1 MKLGPRDN
9 PYLACDLSRLYIR
22 GDLDQEPGFG
32 YGDYWHVVL
41 LRVVCES
48 HLVPH

>member
-1 MKLGPRDN
+1 MKQGPRDN
-9 PYLACDLSRLYIR
+9 PYLACDLRGLYIR
-22 GDLDQEPGFG
+22 GDLDQEPDSG

>member
-1 MKLGPRDN
+1 MILGPRDN

-22 GDLDQEPGFG
+22 GYLDQEPGSG

-41 LRVVCES
+41 LKVVYES
-48 HLVPH
+48 HLFPH